1 MKKRS
6 ADMGL
11 LLVGI
16 LWGLGFIFVKIGLNE
31 NMDVFYL
38 LTIRFLGG
46 FAVLFALFRKKMKK
60 ITLYDF
66 KAGFMIAAFQ
76 VFGYAFQTFGMQL
89 TTASNNAFFTAIN
102 VVIVPYIFWFIY
114 KERPNKSTFLASILC
129 VMGVG
134 IMSFDNEMN
143 LTNLNKGDIL
153 TIISAFFFAAQ
164 VAATGY
170 YSERVH
176 TINLVLIQMLIGGL
190 LFLFN
195 LIFISGI
202 KEIKPLSG
210 MALVSVIYLTVFST
224 AIPFLL
230 QTYFQKWTTSTR
242 ASIILTTESLFAP
255 LFAFLMLGE
264 VLTLKVL
271 IGAALILMSVIVS
284 EIKFNNNEVEKI

>member
-66 KAGFMIAAFQ
+66 KAGFMIATFQ

-134 IMSFDNEMN
+134 IMSFDNKMN

-176 TINLVLIQMLIGGL
+176 TINLVLIQMLIGGF

-284 EIKFNNNEVEKI
+284 EIKFNNNEAEKI

>member
-1 MKKRS
+1 
-6 ADMGL
+6 
-11 LLVGI
+11 
-16 LWGLGFIFVKIGLNE
+16 
-31 NMDVFYL
+31 
-38 LTIRFLGG
+38 
-46 FAVLFALFRKKMKK
+46 
-60 ITLYDF
+60 
-66 KAGFMIAAFQ
+66 
-76 VFGYAFQTFGMQL
+76 
-89 TTASNNAFFTAIN
+89 
-102 VVIVPYIFWFIY
+102 
-114 KERPNKSTFLASILC
+114 
-129 VMGVG
+129 
-134 IMSFDNEMN
+134 
-143 LTNLNKGDIL
+143 
-153 TIISAFFFAAQ
+153 
-164 VAATGY
+164 
-170 YSERVH
+170 
-176 TINLVLIQMLIGGL
+176 MLIGGF

-284 EIKFNNNEVEKI
+284 EIKFNNNEAEKI

>member
-66 KAGFMIAAFQ
+66 KAGFMIAVFQ

-134 IMSFDNEMN
+134 IMSSDNEMN

-176 TINLVLIQMLIGGL
+176 TINLVLIQMLIGGF

-284 EIKFNNNEVEKI
+284 EIKFNNNEAEKI

>member
-6 ADMGL
+6 GDMGL

-89 TTASNNAFFTAIN
+89 TTASNYAFFTAIN

-114 KERPNKSTFLASILC
+114 KERPNKSTFIASILC

-153 TIISAFFFAAQ
+153 TIISALFFAAQ

-176 TINLVLIQMLIGGL
+176 TIN

-284 EIKFNNNEVEKI
+284 EIKFNNNEAEKI

>member
-66 KAGFMIAAFQ
+66 KAGFMIATFQ

-176 TINLVLIQMLIGGL
+176 TINLVLIQMLIGGF

-284 EIKFNNNEVEKI
+284 EIKFNNNEAEKI

>member
-176 TINLVLIQMLIGGL
+176 TINLVLIQMLIGG
-190 LFLFN
+190 FLF
-195 LIFISGI
+195 
-202 KEIKPLSG
+202 
-210 MALVSVIYLTVFST
+210 VIYLTVFST

-284 EIKFNNNEVEKI
+284 EIKFNNNEAEKI

>member
-66 KAGFMIAAFQ
+66 KAGFMIAVFQ

-176 TINLVLIQMLIGGL
+176 TINLVLIQMLIGGF

-210 MALVSVIYLTVFST
+210 MALVSVIST